1 MNKQITGVLAKRTS
15 EGLSLQKHILQYESY
30 KSLYPVI
37 NCDLFDIPTRY
48 IKGKPF
54 DIYLDDEGLLK
65 GKPVVA
71 ASDDGLEVL
80 VGNLFFC
87 KHNDHGGIESL
98 TDEEVN
104 LILLSIEEDFEGS
117 RVVSYGFK
125 EE

>member
-1 MNKQITGVLAKRTS
+1 MNKQITGVLAKRT
-15 EGLSLQKHILQYESY
+15 ELGLFLEKFTFEYESY
-30 KSLYPVI
+30 KSLYPIVD
-37 NCDLFDIPTRY
+37 CDLFDIPTRY

-65 GKPVVA
+65 GKPVTA

-87 KHNDHGGIESL
+87 KHNDEGGIESL
-98 TDEEVN
+98 TDEDVN
-104 LILLSIEEDFEGS
+104 LILSSVDVDLDGA

>member
-1 MNKQITGVLAKRTS
+1 MNKQITGVLAKRT
-15 EGLSLQKHILQYESY
+15 EQGLSIQMYKLDYESY

-37 NCDLFDIPTRY
+37 NCELFDIPTRY

-65 GKPVVA
+65 GKPIVA
-71 ASDDGLEVL
+71 ASNDGLEVL

-87 KHNDHGGIESL
+87 KHNDDGGIESL
-98 TDEEVN
+98 SDEEVA
-104 LILLSIEEDFEGS
+104 LILSSLDEDEEGNQF
-117 RVVSYGFK
+117 VSYGFK